1 MNTDYI
7 KIEEELKYT
16 YSYYIEYVQKHLCSK
31 KTTHCISVA
40 SYGLYII
47 QFANLTVDKRKVA
60 LAGILHDL
68 CRDFSHI
75 NMIKKA
81 EELDIPIT
89 EYERKYPVLLHGPL
103 AAKISSIELK
113 LNDPEIYEAIYWH
126 TTGKANLGVVGQ
138 ILYLSD
144 FSEPLR
150 NYPQAEETR
159 KILTTQGF
167 EDALYYA
174 AQERFQLTMK
184 SRNPSPYTIEFLKW
198 LKDRRNQTIN
208 VK

>member
-1 MNTDYI
+1 MNEDYI
-7 KIEEELKYT
+7 KIEDEIKYT
-16 YSYYIEYVQKHLCSK
+16 YSYFIEYVQTYLSNK

-47 QFANLTVDKRKVA
+47 QFANLQVDKRKVA

-75 NMIKKA
+75 KMIKKA
-81 EELDIPIT
+81 EELSISIT
-89 EYERKYPVLLHGPL
+89 EYESKYPVLLHGPL
-103 AAKISSIELK
+103 AANISSTELK

-126 TTGKANLGVVGQ
+126 TTGKANLGIVGQ

-159 KILTTQGF
+159 KILNTQGF
-167 EDALYYA
+167 EEALYYA
-174 AQERFQLTMK
+174 AQERFQLCIK
-184 SRNPSPYTIEFLKW
+184 KRNPSPYSIEFLNW
-198 LKDRRNQTIN
+198 LKYKRKQIIN

>member
-1 MNTDYI
+1 MNADYI
-7 KIEEELKYT
+7 KIEEEIKYT
-16 YSYYIEYVQKHLCSK
+16 YSYYIQYVQTYLSSK
-31 KTTHCISVA
+31 KTIHCISVA
-40 SYGLYII
+40 SYGLYIT
-47 QFANLTVDKRKVA
+47 QFTNIHIDKRKIA

-68 CRDFSHI
+68 SRDFPHTK
-75 NMIKKA
+75 MIKKA
-81 EELDIPIT
+81 EELGIPVT
-89 EYERKYPVLLHGPL
+89 EYEKKYPVLLHGPL
-103 AAKISSIELK
+103 AAKISSLELK
-113 LNDPEIYEAIYWH
+113 LDDPEIYEAIYWH

-144 FSEPLR
+144 FCEPLR

-174 AQERFQLTMK
+174 AQERFQINVK
-184 SRNPSPYTIEFLKW
+184 KRNISPYSLEFLNW
-198 LKDRRNQTIN
+198 LKDKRNQIIN